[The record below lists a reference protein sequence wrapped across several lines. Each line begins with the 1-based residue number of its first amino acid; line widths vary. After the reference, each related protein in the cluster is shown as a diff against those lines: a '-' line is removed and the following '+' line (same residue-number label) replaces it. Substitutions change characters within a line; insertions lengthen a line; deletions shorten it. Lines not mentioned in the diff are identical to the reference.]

1 VAAVSVIAAV
11 LGALALAAPAAA
23 QTPILDAAEG
33 SFRGRPVFFLATDLT
48 PAEIQGLERQI
59 EQEARG
65 PLYIAILPAEA
76 RREVDGTTTGV
87 ALELNR
93 RIVTTNP
100 PAVHAVVIDDE
111 FRAVNR
117 DIPAGDLAAE
127 AFQAHRNEGLA
138 AVLTDFIR
146 RVGEAREEAA
156 AEAIAPEPGSDDDGG
171 SDRWIIAAL
180 AAIAVAV
187 AIAALAGRKRGGT
200 GRGG

>member
-11 LGALALAAPAAA
+11 LGVLVLAAPAAT
-23 QTPILDAAEG
+23 QTPILDAAVD
-33 SFRGRPVFFLATDLT
+33 SFRGRSVFFLATDLT
-48 PAEIQGLERQI
+48 PPEIQGLERQI

-65 PLYIAILPAEA
+65 PLYIAILPAAA
-76 RREVDGTTTGV
+76 RREADGTTTGV

-93 RIVTTNP
+93 RIATTNP

-127 AFQAHRNEGLA
+127 AFRAHRDEGLA
-138 AVLTDFIR
+138 AVLSGFIR

-156 AEAIAPEPGSDDDGG
+156 AQAIEPEPASDEDGS

-187 AIAALAGRKRGGT
+187 AIAALAGRKRGGIR
-200 GRGG
+200 RGG

>member
-1 VAAVSVIAAV
+1 VRAIAAL
-11 LGALALAAPAAA
+11 LGALAIAAPG
-23 QTPILDAAEG
+23 QTPILDAAED
-33 SFRGRPVFFLATDLT
+33 SFRGRSVFFLTTDLM

-65 PLYIAILPAEA
+65 PLYIAILPADA
-76 RREVDGTTTGV
+76 RREADGTTTGV
-87 ALELNR
+87 ALELGR

-100 PAVHAVVIDDE
+100 PAVHAVLIDDE
-111 FRAVNR
+111 FTAVNR

-127 AFQAHRNEGLA
+127 ALQAHGDEPLA
-138 AVLTDFIR
+138 AVLSDFIR

-156 AEAIAPEPGSDDDGG
+156 AQAIEPAADDDGS

-187 AIAALAGRKRGGT
+187 AIAGLAGLRRGGI

>member
-1 VAAVSVIAAV
+1 VRMAAV
-11 LGALALAAPAAA
+11 LGALALTAPAAS
-23 QTPILDAAEG
+23 QTPILDAAADA
-33 SFRGRPVFFLATDLT
+33 FRGRSVFFLATDLR
-48 PAEIQGLERQI
+48 PEEIQGLERQI

-65 PLYIAILPAEA
+65 PVYIAILPEAA
-76 RREVDGTTTGV
+76 RREADGTTTGV
-87 ALELNR
+87 ALELSR
-93 RIVTTNP
+93 RIFTANR

-111 FRAVNR
+111 FTAVNR

-127 AFQAHRNEGLA
+127 ALQAHGDEPLA
-138 AVLTDFIR
+138 AVLSDFIR

-156 AEAIAPEPGSDDDGG
+156 AQAIEPEPAPDDGG

-187 AIAALAGRKRGGT
+187 AIAALAGGRRGGI

>member
-1 VAAVSVIAAV
+1 VAAVRAIAAA
-11 LGALALAAPAAA
+11 LGALAIAAPE
-23 QTPILDAAEG
+23 QTPILDAAAD
-33 SFRGRPVFFLATDLT
+33 SFRGKSVFFLATDLS

-65 PLYIAILPAEA
+65 PLYIAILPAAA
-76 RREVDGTTTGV
+76 RREADGTTTGV
-87 ALELNR
+87 ALALSR

-117 DIPAGDLAAE
+117 DIPADDLAAE
-127 AFQAHRNEGLA
+127 AFQAHRDESHA
-138 AVLTDFIR
+138 AVLSDFIR

-156 AEAIAPEPGSDDDGG
+156 AEEIAPEPGSDDDGS

-187 AIAALAGRKRGGT
+187 AIAALAGRKRGGI
-200 GRGG
+200 GLGG

>member
-1 VAAVSVIAAV
+1 VAAVSVLAAV
-11 LGALALAAPAAA
+11 LGALAIAAA
-23 QTPILDAAEG
+23 GQTPILDAAEE
-33 SFRGRPVFFLATDLT
+33 SFRGRSVFFLTTDLM

-76 RREVDGTTTGV
+76 RREADGTTTGV
-87 ALELNR
+87 ALELSR
-93 RIVTTNP
+93 RIVTSNP
-100 PAVHAVVIDDE
+100 PAVHAVLIDDE
-111 FRAVNR
+111 FKAVNR

-127 AFQAHRNEGLA
+127 ALQAHGDEPLA
-138 AVLTDFIR
+138 AVLSAFIR

-156 AEAIAPEPGSDDDGG
+156 AQAIEPDSASDDDN

-187 AIAALAGRKRGGT
+187 SIAALVGHRRGGI

>member
-1 VAAVSVIAAV
+1 MRVIAAV
-11 LGALALAAPAAA
+11 LGALALTAPAAA
-23 QTPILDAAEG
+23 QTPILDAAAE
-33 SFRGRPVFFLATDLT
+33 SFRGRPVFFLVTTDLT

-59 EQEARG
+59 EQGARG
-65 PLYIAILPAEA
+65 PLYIAILPATA
-76 RREVDGTTTGV
+76 RREADGTTTGV
-87 ALELNR
+87 ALELSR
-93 RIVTTNP
+93 RIATTNP

-111 FRAVNR
+111 FTAVNR

-127 AFQAHRNEGLA
+127 ALQAHGDEPLA
-138 AVLTDFIR
+138 AVLSDFIR
-146 RVGEAREEAA
+146 RVGEAREEASA
-156 AEAIAPEPGSDDDGG
+156 QAIEPAPASQDDGGG

>member
-1 VAAVSVIAAV
+1 VRAIATV
-11 LGALALAAPAAA
+11 LGALALAAPAVRE
-23 QTPILDAAEG
+23 TPILDAAVD
-33 SFRGRPVFFLATDLT
+33 SFRGRSVFFLFTTDLS

-65 PLYIAILPAEA
+65 PLYIAILPAAA
-76 RREVDGTTTGV
+76 RREADGTTTGV
-87 ALELNR
+87 ALELSR
-93 RIVTTNP
+93 RIVTANP

-111 FRAVNR
+111 FTAVNR
-117 DIPAGDLAAE
+117 DISAGDLAAE
-127 AFQAHRNEGLA
+127 ALQAHGDEPLA
-138 AVLTDFIR
+138 AVLSDFIR

-156 AEAIAPEPGSDDDGG
+156 AQPIEPAPGSDDDGG

>member
-1 VAAVSVIAAV
+1 MSLVVAV
-11 LGALALAAPAAA
+11 LGTLALAAP
-23 QTPILDAAEG
+23 QTPILDAAED
-33 SFRGRPVFFLATDLT
+33 SFRGRSVFFLSTDLR
-48 PAEIQGLERQI
+48 PDEIQGLERQI

-76 RREVDGTTTGV
+76 RREADGTTTGV
-87 ALELNR
+87 ALELSR

-127 AFQAHRNEGLA
+127 AFQAHRDERLA
-138 AVLTDFIR
+138 TVLSDFIR

-156 AEAIAPEPGSDDDGG
+156 AQAIEPEPAADDDGG
-171 SDRWIIAAL
+171 SDRWIIAVL

-187 AIAALAGRKRGGT
+187 AIAALAGRKRGGI